1 MGLVPEQIERF
12 AVDRPAG
19 WIGMSVGPQTAAGD
33 ESFQSGVPV
42 LVNGTTHGT
51 NGTTN
56 GITKTRQRLGAVALA
71 GARSADA
78 EAAGDRQR
86 VALGVAKRAIDVV
99 LSLVGLVVTAP
110 MVAVFAAIIRLDS
123 KGPVLYRQMRIGR
136 GGRPFELVKLRTMHQ
151 AEGARATRVGGVLRP
166 MGLDE
171 LPQFWNVL
179 RGDMS
184 VVGPRPE
191 RPHLVAQYESELPGY
206 AGRHMVRPGI
216 TGWAQIHG
224 LRGRAGSIAERLRFD
239 LEYVRSW
246 NLARDFRI
254 LAQTVTAV
262 WRDTRRELRR

>member
-1 MGLVPEQIERF
+1 
-12 AVDRPAG
+12 
-19 WIGMSVGPQTAAGD
+19 MSVGPQTAGD
-33 ESFQSGVPV
+33 ESFQSGVAV
-42 LVNGTTHGT
+42 LVNGTSHGT
-51 NGTTN
+51 SGTTN
-56 GITKTRQRLGAVALA
+56 GITKTRERLGAVALA
-71 GARSADA
+71 GGLSDDA
-78 EAAGDRQR
+78 EAADRKR
-86 VALGVAKRAIDVV
+86 VTLSAAKRAIDVV
-99 LSLVGLVVTAP
+99 LSLVGLVLAAP

-136 GGRPFELVKLRTMHQ
+136 DGRPFELVKLRTMHQ
-151 AEGARATRVGGVLRP
+151 AEGARATRVGCVLRP

-206 AGRHMVRPGI
+206 AGRHRVRPGI